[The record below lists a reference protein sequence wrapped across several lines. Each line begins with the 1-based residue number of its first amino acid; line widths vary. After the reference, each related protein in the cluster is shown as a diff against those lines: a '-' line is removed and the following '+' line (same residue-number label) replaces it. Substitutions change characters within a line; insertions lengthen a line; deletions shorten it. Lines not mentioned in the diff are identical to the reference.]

1 MTIENIGEDTTD
13 VSQNSNNSQAGKV
26 FTEQEVNDMMARL
39 KGSLTKKLTK
49 QWEDLGDPEE
59 LRNIKQDY
67 ERRKLEDQKKR
78 GDFDKILQETVAKK
92 DAEISKRD
100 EIIRNY
106 KIDTPI
112 INAAMKFKAINA
124 EQVKQL
130 VKSSVRLNEEG
141 EVEILDEKGTPRYN
155 DSGRPIGVDDYIQE
169 FLNKNPHFVS
179 ATPSTTN
186 GRNNV
191 NGVPKK
197 IDVKTL
203 DFRNPEHRKLY
214 QESRQNKK

>member
-1 MTIENIGEDTTD
+1 MTDKTLVNDDTDSSENT
-13 VSQNSNNSQAGKV
+13 SQAQGKV

-49 QWEDLGDPEE
+49 QYEDLGDPEE

-78 GDFDKILQETVAKK
+78 GDFDKILQDTVAKK

-155 DSGRPIGVDDYIQE
+155 DSGRPIGVDDFIQE

-197 IDVKTL
+197 IDVRNL

-214 QESRQNKK
+214 QEARQNKK